1 MHLIEQYALSCGV
14 KIDKPHIETCFYP
27 APVER
32 YITLHASS
40 GMVAKNYDYFN
51 DVTELLT
58 PYLDKE
64 DICIIQIG
72 EKEDRKIN
80 NCIHYTGA
88 TNLKQVSYLIQNSL
102 LQLGNDSFSTH
113 VASGFGK
120 KIVSLY
126 SVLFKECCGPY
137 WGNPQDH
144 ILLEP
149 NTPNRKPSFSD
160 KESPKSVNTIKPEEI
175 ARSVLNL
182 LGIPNGLSS
191 IETLHMGEG
200 YHLPAISVVPNHIM
214 PAGFMPSHPIN
225 ILADEFLDEKNI
237 IEWSRGRKV
246 NIFLNKPIS
255 LRCMQVIKQNIN
267 QVNYEA
273 STETED
279 DYLKALT
286 KMGVP
291 TKVFCKDDDI
301 VSDVRLKLFDW
312 NIDLV
317 KKKTKKDLD
326 NVDKIC
332 DNTKYKNS
340 RIILSGGQQ
349 YNSKAAWQR
358 GLQNHTNVIDS
369 PEFWEELNTLKLYN
383 EE

>member
-1 MHLIEQYALSCGV
+1 MHLVEQYALSCGV

-27 APVER
+27 APVEK

-40 GMVAKNYDYFN
+40 GMAAKNYDYFN
-51 DVTELLT
+51 DVVELLT
-58 PYLDKE
+58 PYLNKE
-64 DICIIQIG
+64 DIYIIQIG
-72 EKEDRKIN
+72 EREDQKIN

-137 WGNPQDH
+137 WGNPEDH

-149 NTPNRKPSFSD
+149 NIPNRKPSFSD
-160 KESPKSVNTIKPEEI
+160 KENPKSVNTIKPEEI
-175 ARSVLNL
+175 ARSALNL
-182 LGIPNGLSS
+182 LGIPNELSS

-200 YHLPAISVVPNHIM
+200 YHLPAIAVVPNHIM
-214 PAGFMPSHPIN
+214 PAGFMPGHPIN

-246 NIFLNKPIS
+246 NIFLNKPIP

-267 QVNYEA
+267 QANYEA
-273 STETED
+273 STDTDD

-291 TKVFCKDDDI
+291 TKVFCKDEDI
-301 VSDVRLKLFDW
+301 
-312 NIDLV
+312 

-340 RIILSGGQQ
+340 RIILSGGQR

-358 GLQNHTNVIDS
+358 GLQDHTNVIDS

-383 EE
+383 EEQ